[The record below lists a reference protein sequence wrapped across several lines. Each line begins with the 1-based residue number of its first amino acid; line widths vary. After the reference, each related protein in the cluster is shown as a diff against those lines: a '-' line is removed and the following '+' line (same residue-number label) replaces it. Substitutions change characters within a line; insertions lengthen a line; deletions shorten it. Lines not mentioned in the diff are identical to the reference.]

1 LIIKKRIEKVQKQLE
16 NQNIESVVVTSPAN
30 FFYFSGIWLD
40 SHERLQAI
48 VIPKTGIASM
58 IVHEMSKEE
67 VNATEIFEYH
77 FWKDGDSSLEIL
89 AANLADTGRISI
101 DNQWPSQ
108 NLIKLMNLKKQAIFV
123 DSTNVIGPLRLYKDH
138 QEIELLKKSSA
149 IADEVLQQ
157 AIDYIKPGLTEREVA
172 EEIKRL
178 FALKQVNELSF
189 YPIVGAGKNGAIPH
203 HQSDETIIKAG
214 DMVVIDMGGVRDHY
228 CSDMTRTVLVGG
240 TATEEMK
247 LVYEIVKRAQDE
259 AVKAVKPGV
268 PLKEIDQVARDIISN
283 AGYGLNF
290 THRTGHGLGI
300 EVHEEPF
307 VTSDNNQL
315 IEEGM
320 VISIEPGIY
329 LSGKFGVRI
338 EDIVVVTS
346 DGCER
351 LNELTRELIQTFSHE
366 VLRNNKG

>member
-1 LIIKKRIEKVQKQLE
+1 LSLKNRIEKVQKQLE
-16 NQNIESVVVTSPAN
+16 NLNIGSVVITSPAN

-48 VIPKTGIASM
+48 VIPKTGTPAM

-67 VNATEIFEYH
+67 INITDLFENH
-77 FWKDGDSSLEIL
+77 FWKDGDPSLELL
-89 AANLADTGRISI
+89 AAILTDVGRISI

-108 NLIKLMNLKKQAIFV
+108 NLIKLMDLKKQVIFV

-138 QEIELLKKSSA
+138 QEIELLKESA
-149 IADEVLQQ
+149 ATADDVLKQS
-157 AIDYIKPGLTEREVA
+157 IDYIKPGLTEKEVA

-178 FALKQVNELSF
+178 FTLKQVNELSF
-189 YPIVGAGKNGAIPH
+189 NPIVGAGKNGAIPH
-203 HQSDETIIKAG
+203 HQSDETIIEAG
-214 DMVVIDMGGVRDHY
+214 DMVVIDMGGVKDHY

-240 TATEEMK
+240 AATEEMK
-247 LVYEIVKRAQDE
+247 LVYEIVKKAQDE

-268 PLKEIDQVARDIISN
+268 PLKKIDQVARDIISN

-300 EVHEEPF
+300 EVHEEPY

-315 IEEGM
+315 LEEGM

-329 LSGKFGVRI
+329 LNNKFGVRI

-346 DGCER
+346 DGCKR
-351 LNELTRELIQTFSHE
+351 LNNLTREFIQTGSHE
-366 VLRNNKG
+366 ALSNK